1 MTYILEYNE
10 QHCIWHNNYFDE
22 RRQCFHDRL
31 FSNGYQPVCMFTG
44 RADEPE
50 QLTDLL
56 HNISEAKADFE
67 HAFFF
72 VNRLIA
78 NSKNKHL
85 YD

>member
-10 QHCIWHNNYFDE
+10 QHCTWHNNYFDE

-31 FSNGYQPVCMFTG
+31 FSNGYKPVCMFG
-44 RADEPE
+44 DRKEEPE
-50 QLTDLL
+50 GL
-56 HNISEAKADFE
+56 HPYLYELAERGVDYELAYSLVQRF
-67 HAFFF
+67 
-72 VNRLIA
+72 IA